1 MGIEDIYWITPEFS
15 VIVAGVVGRDNQG
28 CGRGHGRLPSYRI

>member
-15 VIVAGVVGRDNQG
+15 VIVAGVVDLLVGAVDRK
-28 CGRGHGRLPSYRI
+28 SVV